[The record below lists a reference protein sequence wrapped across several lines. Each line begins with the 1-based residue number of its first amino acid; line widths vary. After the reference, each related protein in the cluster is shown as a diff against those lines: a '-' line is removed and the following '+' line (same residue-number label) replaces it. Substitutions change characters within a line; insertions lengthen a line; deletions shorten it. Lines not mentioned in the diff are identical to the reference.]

1 MWLIQDM
8 WTMGI
13 QARLEKMEKE
23 LIYEL
28 KSDMADGLTQYDIYV
43 VRGDWNEAL
52 ETAPIID

>member
-1 MWLIQDM
+1 M

-43 VRGDWNEAL
+43 GRGDWNEAL